1 MELYSQVSSAMSKL
15 MTERYSSS
23 FSSASRMFAPAIRPH
38 IYNIYGLVRL
48 GDEIVDTYT
57 GTDKLALLN
66 DLERE
71 TLAAIERG
79 YSTNPVVHAYQDT
92 ARQFGIDKELI
103 EPFFESMRTD
113 LTATTHDQS
122 SYARY
127 IYGSAEVVGLMCLAI
142 FCGGKNETYEQLRVG
157 ASHLGAA
164 YQKIN
169 FLRDMAEDYNELGRI
184 YFPGLQFSTMSD
196 QDKDAVVADIE
207 ADLAVARPAIDQ
219 LPAHAR
225 LAVTISYNY
234 YSTLLEKLA
243 LTPIEEI
250 RQRRLRLSKPQK
262 IALFAMTTL
271 RGRR

>member
-1 MELYSQVSSAMSKL
+1 MELYTQVASAMSKL

-23 FSSASRMFAPAIRPH
+23 FGSASRMFAPAIRPH
-38 IYNIYGLVRL
+38 IYNVYGLVRL

-57 GTDKLALLN
+57 GDDKLALLD

-79 YSTNPVVHAYQDT
+79 YSTNPVVHAYQVT
-92 ARQFGIDKELI
+92 ARQFEIDSELI
-103 EPFFESMRTD
+103 KPFFESMRTD
-113 LTATTHDQS
+113 LTVTTHDQA
-122 SYARY
+122 SYDRY

-142 FCGGKNETYEQLRVG
+142 FCGGKNATYEQLRPG

-169 FLRDMAEDYNELGRI
+169 FLRDMAEDFNELGRI

-196 QDKDAVVADIE
+196 QDKSAVVADIE
-207 ADLAVARPAIDQ
+207 ADLDVARPAIDQ
-219 LPAHAR
+219 LPANAR

-234 YSTLLEKLA
+234 YSALLEKLA
-243 LTPIEEI
+243 STPIDEI
-250 RQRRLRLSKPQK
+250 RQRRVRLPKPQK
-262 IALFAMTTL
+262 IAIFAVSAL